1 VQQEVHTESA
11 RENGCEGLSK
21 DYVALASRLE
31 IYRWLF
37 WAAVF
42 VIVVLVVAQCAQHR

>member
-1 VQQEVHTESA
+1 MPQEAQRESG
-11 RENGCEGLSK
+11 REDGVGVLSK
-21 DYVALASRLE
+21 EHVALSSRLE

-42 VIVVLVVAQCAQHR
+42 VILVLVVAQCAHQR